1 MAMLSPSI
9 PRLADL
15 GTDLLRVCR
24 VRVVASLLLPFA
36 LAGGYFAF
44 ASFGLWVPA
53 VLAVVALSFVT
64 YGSVSHDLVHN
75 ALGLPRR
82 WNDVLLT
89 LIELLTLRSG
99 RAYRLVHLHHH
110 ARFPR
115 SDDVEGAAAHGSLGG
130 AILRG
135 VVYVPHLWL
144 WAVRHR
150 PADRPRLL
158 VEGTACFTLSVG
170 GIGISLLGG
179 SMVPAVYVLLVHLGT
194 WVYPLILAYLPHTP
208 DESTILL
215 QTKRFRG
222 RVASTIAFGHLY
234 HLEHHLYPRVPHH
247 NWPELARRLDRH
259 LDHAGV
265 PTVRIVF

>member
-1 MAMLSPSI
+1 MPNAPV
-9 PRLADL
+9 PRLAEL
-15 GTDLLRVCR
+15 GADLLRVRR
-24 VRVVASLLLPFA
+24 VRVAVSLLLPFA

-110 ARFPR
+110 ARFPH
-115 SDDVEGAAAHGSLGG
+115 SDDVEGAAAHGSLGE

-158 VEGTACFTLSVG
+158 AEGAACAALTLG
-170 GIGISLLGG
+170 GHGISLFGG
-179 SMVPAVYVLLVHLGT
+179 SAAPAVYVLLVHLGT
-194 WVYPLILAYLPHTP
+194 WVYPLVLAYIPHSP
-208 DESTILL
+208 DGPTVLL

-222 RVASTIAFGHLY
+222 RVAAVIAFGHLY
-234 HLEHHLYPRVPHH
+234 HLEHHLYPGVPHH

-259 LDHAGV
+259 LDRAGV
-265 PTVRIVF
+265 PAVRILF